1 MFYFDIFYKR
11 AISNDNGTLSEH
23 NQLFIEYH
31 SLFTNSYL
39 GPNLLCKNGYQRKC
53 AHICK
58 KRLYFVPNCAL
69 VSILS
74 DRKASQGKLK
84 LEVEVCHS
92 IEQYRVIDKL
102 FVQFS
107 SWTWTTVKEE
117 LNCLC

>member
-31 SLFTNSYL
+31 SLFTNSCL
-39 GPNLLCKNGYQRKC
+39 GPNLLCKKMVIKGNVHTHVRKDCILYQN
-53 AHICK
+53 AHWSQ
-58 KRLYFVPNCAL
+58 CAL

-84 LEVEVCHS
+84 S
-92 IEQYRVIDKL
+92 VIL
-102 FVQFS
+102 LNS
-107 SWTWTTVKEE
+107 S
-117 LNCLC
+117 NY